1 MSRSIEVR
9 CGSIYVPCEIY
20 DTYFAG
26 LEAVIVLIRDEKL
39 MILPVRQMAAG
50 GCLLKQRNARG
61 DRVATA
67 PDVFEAHGMAEISI
81 ADLAVRWSAKDGALV
96 ADLPPLA

>member
-1 MSRSIEVR
+1 MSRVIDIR
-9 CGSIYVPCEIY
+9 NGSIYVPVDIY

-26 LEAVIVLIRDEKL
+26 LNAVIVLIRDGRL

-50 GCLLKQRNARG
+50 GCLLKIRNARG

-67 PDVFEAHGMAEISI
+67 PDVFDAHGLADYS
-81 ADLAVRWSAKDGALV
+81 ARDLAVRWSAEDGALL
-96 ADLPPLA
+96 ADLPMG